1 MSYRG
6 YPASLIA
13 KLEKAN
19 SPYCSPETLRFF
31 NAYCGE
37 LIHSSKDTVILVES
51 IRDMGGYYSPA
62 QDREYR
68 VTQFKFEDN
77 GSSVHIS
84 HLTDNLP
91 SARQAVSAYRSL
103 SR

>member
-6 YPASLIA
+6 YPISLIS
-13 KLEKAN
+13 KLEKAD
-19 SPYCSPETLRFF
+19 SHYCSPETLKFF

-37 LIHSSKDTVILVES
+37 LLHSSRDTVILVES

-68 VTQFKFEDN
+68 VTQFEFEDN

-91 SARQAVSAYRSL
+91 SARQAVSAYRAL

>member
-6 YPASLIA
+6 YPISLIA
-13 KLEKAN
+13 KLEKAD
-19 SPYCSPETLRFF
+19 SHYCSPETLKFF

-37 LIHSSKDTVILVES
+37 LLHSSKDTVILVES
-51 IRDMGGYYSPA
+51 IRDMGGYYSPV

-68 VTQFKFEDN
+68 VTQFEFEDN

-91 SARQAVSAYRSL
+91 SARQAVSAYRAL

>member
-6 YPASLIA
+6 YPVSLIA
-13 KLEKAN
+13 KLERAN
-19 SPYCSPETLRFF
+19 SPYCSPETLKFF

-37 LIHSSKDTVILVES
+37 LLHSSRDKVILVES

-62 QDREYR
+62 QAREYR
-68 VTQFKFEDN
+68 VTQFEFEDN

-91 SARQAVSAYRSL
+91 SARQAVSAYRAL